1 MLTKETSLRLH
12 NMPYVQK
19 EPRHCERSVAIR
31 NGFNH
36 KDCGDS
42 LALCNKKITNKKYK
56 TPCTH

>member
-1 MLTKETSLRLH
+1 
-12 NMPYVQK
+12 MPYVQK

-42 LALCNKKITNKKYK
+42 FSLCNKKITNKKYK